1 MDQHP
6 SVIKVGARSLPVEA
20 LERLRRQVVAA
31 VESGVSQSHVA
42 RTFGVSRK
50 TVGTW
55 VRAYQEKGEQAFRP
69 RRRGRRRGE
78 QLALSTAQQE
88 WLVTTAVRGSPD
100 ELGLPHLLWTRRA
113 VADLIRARFAIT
125 LSPATIDQ
133 YLSRWELLG
142 RSDQLAPGHDGSRRG
157 LGGREVLW
165 TAWTCPRPLVGPDR
179 LHALVAVTN
188 RGVLFF
194 RLGESPF
201 DGERLADFR
210 KRLRVQLAS
219 DITVV
224 VRMWPAEQSQLLGH
238 WRAVEPDVVLDLAT
252 H

>member
-6 SVIKVGARSLPVEA
+6 SVIKAGARSLPVEA

-78 QLALSTAQQE
+78 RLALSTAQQE
-88 WLVTTAVRGSPD
+88 WVVETAAASSPD

-125 LSPATIDQ
+125 LSPATIDH
-133 YLSRWELLG
+133 YLSRWELLAK
-142 RSDQLAPGHDGSRRG
+142 SDQLAPGQDESRRG
-157 LGGREVLW
+157 LVGREVLW
-165 TAWTCPRPLVGPDR
+165 MAWTCPRPLVGPDR

-194 RLGESPF
+194 RLSDRPF
-201 DGERLADFR
+201 DGEQLADFR

-219 DITVV
+219 EVTVV
-224 VRMWPAEQSQLLGH
+224 VRMWPTEQSQLLGH
-238 WRAVEPDVVLDLAT
+238 WRTVEQGVVVHVAT
-252 H
+252 R